1 MLTNANGRSKLGL
14 CSAKHSLRCCFH
26 SDYACEGTHL
36 SLTAVF
42 EKKSGIFVYRGM
54 VHRLKNVNMKGER
67 GSGGGGRRKRRQSR
81 RETPRVTPVWH
92 FCQTRQEETSRVCP
106 QRGKGRGRPS
116 VSEWCCASRWEMTQ
130 ETNNTPKHSKQ
141 SWRKQRQRTHQTVAC
156 HYIMVYN
163 LWCKAKEK
171 EKKKEENKYKT
182 EQKAPCCWEQWWVGS
197 GVHSSWKKPLLL
209 ICWHPPWSAW
219 NEWRKT
225 QKHN

>member
-1 MLTNANGRSKLGL
+1 MSIYFLFPTTIVMLTNANGRSKLGL

-67 GSGGGGRRKRRQSR
+67 GGGGGGRRKRRQSR

-116 VSEWCCASRWEMTQ
+116 VSE
-130 ETNNTPKHSKQ
+130 
-141 SWRKQRQRTHQTVAC
+141 
-156 HYIMVYN
+156 
-163 LWCKAKEK
+163 
-171 EKKKEENKYKT
+171 
-182 EQKAPCCWEQWWVGS
+182 
-197 GVHSSWKKPLLL
+197 
-209 ICWHPPWSAW
+209 
-219 NEWRKT
+219 
-225 QKHN
+225 